1 MPTNFACLVFCSIK
15 SANYVSNNEYYTKLS
30 RQYLPLFISRYDIF
44 NFQQLSSGKFG
55 YVRVGEWADG
65 KLTINES
72 SIAWSN
78 GTKDGVTSFCSEPC
92 PKAHVKVTH
101 TLYFYDIH

>member
-1 MPTNFACLVFCSIK
+1 MHFFFNVFLC
-15 SANYVSNNEYYTKLS
+15 
-30 RQYLPLFISRYDIF
+30 RYDIF
-44 NFQQLSSGKFG
+44 NFQQFSNGQFG
-55 YVRVGEWADG
+55 YARIGEWADG

-92 PKAHVKVTH
+92 DKASVKVRVKPNLSQELKTQYVH
-101 TLYFYDIH
+101 FRSHAEYFLLP